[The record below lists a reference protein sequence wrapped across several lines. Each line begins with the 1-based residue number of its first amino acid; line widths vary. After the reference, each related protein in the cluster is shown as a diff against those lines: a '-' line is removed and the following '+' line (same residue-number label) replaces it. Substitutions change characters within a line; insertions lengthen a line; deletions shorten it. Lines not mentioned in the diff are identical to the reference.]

1 MKNLILSFIFIL
13 SFLWK
18 GTGCEANAQSA
29 TVAPSF
35 VLIPAT
41 ATIPT
46 CVSSDKGKLYFNTT
60 NNKMFFCNGTAW
72 VDFSAGAF
80 TLPYQGSG
88 VGNFGGQAGMVE
100 FINTSTGNALYVKS
114 GSGGQLLAAQA
125 FAAYFESSQNGIFA
139 TGGPGNL
146 ALKTAGLLQFKNNG
160 EGLNKILTSD
170 AIGTATWQSAATL
183 TGLDVNGTAT
193 IGVNGTAITEIIKV
207 TQNRDIGNI
216 TPGAEGTA
224 TFAIPNAQP
233 GSTVYC
239 SPTQNLPV
247 GVLISHALCEAI
259 GSVEVKFYNA
269 SNADI
274 NPPAQNFHVTVIR

>member
-13 SFLWK
+13 SLFLK
-18 GTGCEANAQSA
+18 GAGFEANAQSA
-29 TVAPSF
+29 TIAPSF

-41 ATIPT
+41 ATAPT
-46 CVSSDKGKLYFNTT
+46 CLSGEKGKLYFNTT
-60 NNKMFFCNGTAW
+60 SNKMLFCNGSTW

-80 TLPYQGSG
+80 TLPYTGSG
-88 VGNFGGQAGMVE
+88 VQNSGGQAGLVE
-100 FINTSTGNALYVKS
+100 FINTATGNALYVKS
-114 GSGGQLLAAQA
+114 GSGGQLIAGQA

-139 TGGPGNL
+139 TGGAGNI
-146 ALKTAGLLQFKNNG
+146 ALKTAGLLQFKSNG

-170 AIGTATWQSAATL
+170 AVGTATWQSAATL

-193 IGVNGTAITEIIKV
+193 IGTNGTAITEIIKV
-207 TQNRDIGNI
+207 SLSGNVGNI
-216 TPGAEGTA
+216 IAGAEGTA

-247 GVLISHALCEAI
+247 GVIISHALCEAA

-269 SNADI
+269 SNASID
-274 NPPAQNFHVTVIR
+274 PPAQVFHVTVIR